1 DFGTGYSSLAHLKRF
16 PIDVLKIDKGF
27 IRDLPQ
33 SADDTAICAAI
44 IAMGHSL
51 GLAVLAEGVET
62 PEQLA
67 FLRSL
72 GCDRYQGYL
81 CRRPV
86 PAAEFAALLAQQAA
100 GVDAPWPARQ

>member
-1 DFGTGYSSLAHLKRF
+1 
-16 PIDVLKIDKGF
+16 
-27 IRDLPQ
+27 
-33 SADDTAICAAI
+33 AICAAI

-51 GLAVLAEGVET
+51 GLHVLAEGVET

-67 FLRSL
+67 FLHAR

-86 PAAEFAALLAQQAA
+86 PATEFAALLAQQAA
-100 GVDAPWPARQ
+100 QDDSGG